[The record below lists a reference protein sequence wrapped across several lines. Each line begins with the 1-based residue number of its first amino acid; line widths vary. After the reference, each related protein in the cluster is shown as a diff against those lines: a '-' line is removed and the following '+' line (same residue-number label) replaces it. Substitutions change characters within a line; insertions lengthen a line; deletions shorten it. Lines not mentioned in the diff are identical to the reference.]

1 MSIVAKL
8 RHTQE
13 DVPIQ
18 NGSILPESY
27 FELKSRVHERLL
39 DQIDLSVIE
48 TMDREILGKEL
59 IEIIGEILSEDST
72 YALNA
77 TERKRLFREVL
88 DEVMGLGPIEPF
100 LHDPSVAD
108 ILVNSFE
115 QVYVE
120 RYGQLE
126 ITDVRFKDDDH
137 LRKIIDRIVSSVG
150 RRIDES
156 APMVDARLQ
165 DGSRVNAIIP
175 PLSIDGPA
183 LSIRRFAADPLE
195 MDDLIQFKTLTT
207 EIAEVL
213 QGIVKARLNVL
224 ISGGTGSGKT
234 TMLNVLSRFI
244 SNRERIVTIE
254 DSAELQLKQDHV
266 VRLETRPPNI
276 EGKGEVTQRDLVK
289 NSLRMRP
296 DRIIVGEVRA
306 QEAFDMLQAMNTG
319 HDGSLTTI
327 HANAPR
333 DALYRLEILLAM
345 AGMQIEPEFLRHYIA
360 SAIDVVV
367 HVARLADGSR
377 KLTSLQEITGMEG
390 DLITM
395 QELFSFRQTGISEDG
410 KVEGKF
416 VFHGVRPKFAERFE
430 IAGVDLRSGLFDTFK
445 RERR

>member
-8 RHTQE
+8 RHARE
-13 DVPIQ
+13 ELPSQ
-18 NGSILPESY
+18 NGGMLPESY

-48 TMDREILGKEL
+48 TMDRKLLGREL
-59 IEIIGEILSEDST
+59 IEIIGEILAEDGGF
-72 YALNA
+72 ALNA

-100 LHDPSVAD
+100 LHDPSVSD
-108 ILVNSFE
+108 ILVNSFD

-126 ITDVRFKDDDH
+126 VTDVRFKDDDH

-195 MDDLIQFKTLTT
+195 MDDLIQFKTLTP
-207 EIAEVL
+207 EISEVL

-254 DSAELQLKQDHV
+254 DSAQLQLKQDHL

-276 EGKGEVTQRDLVK
+276 EGKG
-289 NSLRMRP
+289 
-296 DRIIVGEVRA
+296 
-306 QEAFDMLQAMNTG
+306 
-319 HDGSLTTI
+319 
-327 HANAPR
+327 
-333 DALYRLEILLAM
+333 
-345 AGMQIEPEFLRHYIA
+345 
-360 SAIDVVV
+360 
-367 HVARLADGSR
+367 
-377 KLTSLQEITGMEG
+377 
-390 DLITM
+390 
-395 QELFSFRQTGISEDG
+395 
-410 KVEGKF
+410 
-416 VFHGVRPKFAERFE
+416 
-430 IAGVDLRSGLFDTFK
+430 
-445 RERR
+445 

>member
-8 RHTQE
+8 RHARE
-13 DVPIQ
+13 ELPSQ
-18 NGSILPESY
+18 NGGMLPESY

-48 TMDREILGKEL
+48 TMDRKLLGREL
-59 IEIIGEILSEDST
+59 IEIIGEILAEDGGF
-72 YALNA
+72 ALNA

-100 LHDPSVAD
+100 LHDPSVSD
-108 ILVNSFE
+108 ILVNSFD

-126 ITDVRFKDDDH
+126 VTDVRFKDDDH

-195 MDDLIQFKTLTT
+195 MDDLIQFKTLTH
-207 EIAEVL
+207 EISEVL

-254 DSAELQLKQDHV
+254 DSAQLQLKQDHL

-276 EGKGEVTQRDLVK
+276 EGKG
-289 NSLRMRP
+289 
-296 DRIIVGEVRA
+296 
-306 QEAFDMLQAMNTG
+306 
-319 HDGSLTTI
+319 
-327 HANAPR
+327 
-333 DALYRLEILLAM
+333 
-345 AGMQIEPEFLRHYIA
+345 
-360 SAIDVVV
+360 
-367 HVARLADGSR
+367 
-377 KLTSLQEITGMEG
+377 
-390 DLITM
+390 
-395 QELFSFRQTGISEDG
+395 
-410 KVEGKF
+410 
-416 VFHGVRPKFAERFE
+416 
-430 IAGVDLRSGLFDTFK
+430 
-445 RERR
+445 

>member
-8 RHTQE
+8 RHARE
-13 DVPIQ
+13 ELPSQ
-18 NGSILPESY
+18 NGGMLPESY

-48 TMDREILGKEL
+48 TMDRKLLGREL
-59 IEIIGEILSEDST
+59 IEIIGEILAEDGGF
-72 YALNA
+72 ALNA
-77 TERKRLFREVL
+77 TEWKRLFREVL

-100 LHDPSVAD
+100 LHDPSVSD
-108 ILVNSFE
+108 ILVNSFD

-126 ITDVRFKDDDH
+126 VTDVRFKDDDH

-195 MDDLIQFKTLTT
+195 MDDLIQFKTLTH
-207 EIAEVL
+207 EISEVL

-254 DSAELQLKQDHV
+254 DSAQLQLKQDHL

-276 EGKGEVTQRDLVK
+276 EGKG
-289 NSLRMRP
+289 
-296 DRIIVGEVRA
+296 
-306 QEAFDMLQAMNTG
+306 
-319 HDGSLTTI
+319 
-327 HANAPR
+327 
-333 DALYRLEILLAM
+333 
-345 AGMQIEPEFLRHYIA
+345 
-360 SAIDVVV
+360 
-367 HVARLADGSR
+367 
-377 KLTSLQEITGMEG
+377 
-390 DLITM
+390 
-395 QELFSFRQTGISEDG
+395 
-410 KVEGKF
+410 
-416 VFHGVRPKFAERFE
+416 
-430 IAGVDLRSGLFDTFK
+430 
-445 RERR
+445 